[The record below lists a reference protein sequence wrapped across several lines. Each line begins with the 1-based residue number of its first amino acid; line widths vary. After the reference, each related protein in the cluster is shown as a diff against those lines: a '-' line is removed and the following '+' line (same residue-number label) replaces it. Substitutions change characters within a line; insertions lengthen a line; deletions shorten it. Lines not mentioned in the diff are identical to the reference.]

1 MAESDYGLS
10 INGQWRRVASE
21 PHHSLLEVLREELR
35 LTGTKVGCNE
45 GECGSCTVLLDGKPV
60 LACLLLIGDAVGR
73 DVITIEGLS
82 SGDALT
88 GGGQPHPLQAHM
100 VDGGG
105 IQCGYCTPGII
116 MSAYA
121 LLQEQ
126 PDPTSEEI
134 RQAIAGNICRC
145 TGYVKII
152 EAVQSAA
159 AEIAAAKIVAP
170 EIRRRS

>member
-1 MAESDYGLS
+1 MAESGYGLS
-10 INGQWRRVASE
+10 INGQWREVASE
-21 PHHSLLEVLREELR
+21 PHHSLLELLREELR

-60 LACLLLIGDAVGR
+60 LACLLLIGDAIGR
-73 DVITIEGLS
+73 EVLTVEGLP
-82 SGDALT
+82 L
-88 GGGQPHPLQAHM
+88 GGQPHPLQQQM
-100 VDGGG
+100 VDLGG

-126 PDPTSEEI
+126 PDPTPDDV

-145 TGYVKII
+145 TGYTKIVD
-152 EAVQSAA
+152 AVQRAA
-159 AEIAAAKIVAP
+159 AEI
-170 EIRRRS
+170 RGQS

>member
-1 MAESDYGLS
+1 MAESGYGLS
-10 INGQWRRVASE
+10 INGHWREVASE

-60 LACLLLIGDAVGR
+60 LACLLLIGDAFGR
-73 DVITIEGLS
+73 EVLTIEGLPNI
-82 SGDALT
+82 
-88 GGGQPHPLQAHM
+88 GQPHPLQQQM
-100 VDGGG
+100 VDLGG

-126 PDPTSEEI
+126 PDPTPDDV

-145 TGYVKII
+145 TGYTKIVD
-152 EAVQSAA
+152 AVQRAA
-159 AEIAAAKIVAP
+159 AEI
-170 EIRRRS
+170 RGQS

>member
-1 MAESDYGLS
+1 MANTANGLS
-10 INGQWRRVASE
+10 INGQWREVASE
-21 PHHSLLEVLREELR
+21 PHCSLLEVLREELR
-35 LTGTKVGCNE
+35 FTGTKVGCNE
-45 GECGSCTVLLDGKPV
+45 GECGSCTVLLEGKPV
-60 LACLLLIGDAVGR
+60 LACLLLIGDAIGR
-73 DVITIEGLS
+73 DVVTIEGLS

-88 GGGQPHPLQAHM
+88 GGGQPHPLQSHM
-100 VDGGG
+100 VEGGG

-126 PDPTSEEI
+126 PDPTSEEV

-152 EAVQSAA
+152 DAVQRAA
-159 AEIAAAKIVAP
+159 AEIR
-170 EIRRRS
+170 ERS

>member
-1 MAESDYGLS
+1 MAESGYGLS
-10 INGQWRRVASE
+10 INGQWREVASE
-21 PHHSLLEVLREELR
+21 PHHSLLELLREELR

-60 LACLLLIGDAVGR
+60 LACLLLIGDAIGR
-73 DVITIEGLS
+73 EVLTVEGLPR
-82 SGDALT
+82 
-88 GGGQPHPLQAHM
+88 GGQPHPLQQQM
-100 VDGGG
+100 VDLGG

-126 PDPTSEEI
+126 PDPTPDDV

-145 TGYVKII
+145 TGYTKIVD
-152 EAVQSAA
+152 AVQRAA
-159 AEIAAAKIVAP
+159 AEI
-170 EIRRRS
+170 RGQS

>member
-21 PHHSLLEVLREELR
+21 PHHSLLEVLREEFR

-88 GGGQPHPLQAHM
+88 GGGQPHPLQAPH
-100 VDGGG
+100 G
-105 IQCGYCTPGII
+105 
-116 MSAYA
+116 
-121 LLQEQ
+121 
-126 PDPTSEEI
+126 
-134 RQAIAGNICRC
+134 
-145 TGYVKII
+145 
-152 EAVQSAA
+152 
-159 AEIAAAKIVAP
+159 
-170 EIRRRS
+170 RRRRYPVRLLHSGDHHERLRFAAGAARPHVGRNPPSDSRQHLSLHRLRQNHRSGAKRRR

>member
-1 MAESDYGLS
+1 MTESTYGLS
-10 INGQWRRVASE
+10 INGEWRDVASE

-60 LACLLLIGDAVGR
+60 LACLLLIGDAIGR
-73 DVITIEGLS
+73 DVLTIEGLS
-82 SGDALT
+82 H
-88 GGGQPHPLQAHM
+88 GGEPHPLQQQM
-100 VDGGG
+100 VDLGG

-121 LLQEQ
+121 LLREQ
-126 PDPTSEEI
+126 PDPTAEEV

-145 TGYVKII
+145 TGYTKII
-152 EAVQSAA
+152 DAVQRAA
-159 AEIAAAKIVAP
+159 TEV
-170 EIRRRS
+170 RTRS

>member
-1 MAESDYGLS
+1 MAESGYGLS
-10 INGQWRRVASE
+10 INGHWREVASE

-60 LACLLLIGDAVGR
+60 LACLLLIGDAIGR
-73 DVITIEGLS
+73 EVLTIEGLPR
-82 SGDALT
+82 
-88 GGGQPHPLQAHM
+88 GGQPHPLQAQM
-100 VDGGG
+100 VELGG

-126 PDPTSEEI
+126 PDPTPEEV

-145 TGYVKII
+145 TGYTKIVD
-152 EAVQSAA
+152 AVQRAA
-159 AEIAAAKIVAP
+159 AEI
-170 EIRRRS
+170 RGQS

>member
-1 MAESDYGLS
+1 MAESTHGLS
-10 INGQWRRVASE
+10 INGQWREVASE

-35 LTGTKVGCNE
+35 HTGTKVGCNE

-60 LACLLLIGDAVGR
+60 LACLLLIGDAIGR
-73 DVITIEGLS
+73 EVLTIEGLPN
-82 SGDALT
+82 A
-88 GGGQPHPLQAHM
+88 GQPHPLQQQM
-100 VDGGG
+100 VDLGG

-126 PDPTSEEI
+126 PDPTPDDV

-145 TGYVKII
+145 TGYTKIVD
-152 EAVQSAA
+152 AVQRAA
-159 AEIAAAKIVAP
+159 AEI
-170 EIRRRS
+170 RGQS

>member
-1 MAESDYGLS
+1 MAESGYGLS
-10 INGQWRRVASE
+10 INGQWREVASE

-60 LACLLLIGDAVGR
+60 LACLLLIGEAIGR
-73 DVITIEGLS
+73 EVLTVEGLPR
-82 SGDALT
+82 
-88 GGGQPHPLQAHM
+88 GGQPHPLQQQM
-100 VDGGG
+100 VDLGG

-126 PDPTSEEI
+126 PDPTPDDV

-145 TGYVKII
+145 TGYTKIVD
-152 EAVQSAA
+152 AVQRAA
-159 AEIAAAKIVAP
+159 AEI
-170 EIRRRS
+170 RGQS

>member
-1 MAESDYGLS
+1 MAESGYGLS
-10 INGQWRRVASE
+10 INGHWREVASE

-60 LACLLLIGDAVGR
+60 LACLLLIGDAIGR
-73 DVITIEGLS
+73 EVLTIEGLPNGRS
-82 SGDALT
+82 APPACR
-88 GGGQPHPLQAHM
+88 QQM
-100 VDGGG
+100 VDLGG

-126 PDPTSEEI
+126 PDPTPEEV

-145 TGYVKII
+145 TGYTKIVD
-152 EAVQSAA
+152 AVQRAA
-159 AEIAAAKIVAP
+159 AEI
-170 EIRRRS
+170 RGQS